1 MMRLSKETSV
11 RFVKMSTRILLL
23 AMLVMGVANSSDRE
37 HQAKADNLPTDDT
50 PLGPTIELD
59 CPDCGGCLG
68 ECDCS
73 PWTWKT
79 VRGERYENRSDRFVS
94 DKPFANANG
103 KSNESGRRDVEA
115 PAEKRVRHGKSV
127 RAKNAERRRQR
138 QLRQERKKAKL
149 LDEIEMALELKEFEL
164 ADELL
169 DQLEDLGDFEDPRD
183 DREPDS
189 WPWHWIWPKVI
200 ELKAGDS
207 RI

>member
-1 MMRLSKETSV
+1 MRLSKETSV
-11 RFVKMSTRILLL
+11 RFVKRPTKMVLL
-23 AMLVMGVANSSDRE
+23 ALLVMGVASSSEFE

-50 PLGPTIELD
+50 PIGPEIELD

-68 ECDCS
+68 QCDCS

-79 VRGERYENRSDRFVS
+79 VRGERYENSPERFLN
-94 DKPFANANG
+94 DKPFANAEG
-103 KSNESGRRDVEA
+103 KSNGGGRRDVEA
-115 PAEKRVRHGKSV
+115 PAEKRVRRGQST

-138 QLRQERKKAKL
+138 QRRQERKKARL
-149 LDEIEMALELKEFEL
+149 LDEIEMALDLEEFEL

-169 DQLEDLGDFEDPRD
+169 NELEDLGGFDDLRD
-183 DREPDS
+183 DREPES

-200 ELKAGDS
+200 ELKGGDS